1 MAGASAALL
10 HWCSGVFLACWLC
23 ILVYFFNYC
32 WCNSGASVDEH
43 CCCVFWCFRG
53 QALLVLA
60 APVDTMI
67 GLLLQQG
74 RLLKC
79 KSQEPQLG
87 QKKVPKITD
96 YGQGVKEKK
105 RAYDNSRYIKQV
117 NLCNIFLSCIAI
129 KS

>member
-1 MAGASAALL
+1 M
-10 HWCSGVFLACWLC
+10 
-23 ILVYFFNYC
+23 
-32 WCNSGASVDEH
+32 
-43 CCCVFWCFRG
+43 
-53 QALLVLA
+53 
-60 APVDTMI
+60 DTMI

-96 YGQGVKEKK
+96 YDQEKK

-117 NLCNIFLSCIAI
+117 KLCNIKYIHNMR
-129 KS
+129 

>member
-1 MAGASAALL
+1 M
-10 HWCSGVFLACWLC
+10 
-23 ILVYFFNYC
+23 
-32 WCNSGASVDEH
+32 
-43 CCCVFWCFRG
+43 
-53 QALLVLA
+53 
-60 APVDTMI
+60 DTMI

-105 RAYDNSRYIKQV
+105 RAYSRYIKQV
-117 NLCNIFLSCIAI
+117 KLCNIFLSCLIYI
-129 KS
+129 ICVD